1 MLLSGGSPSFPGMN
15 WLTLQLPP
23 TVRSSGAILLGNT
36 LKSTHSSTFSTL
48 PTPPTVNSPTLQLPL
63 TNGTTP
69 PLFNFS
75 VIGSSQRQG
84 SPSPS
89 EELDLHFPNQ
99 HRHRLNSLT
108 LQLSHPMRL

>member
-1 MLLSGGSPSFPGMN
+1 MLLSGGSRSFPGMN

-23 TVRSSGAILLGNT
+23 TVRSSGEILLGNT

-63 TNGTTP
+63 TNGTTH

-84 SPSPS
+84 
-89 EELDLHFPNQ
+89 
-99 HRHRLNSLT
+99 RLRRAPHQVKSWTGIFQINT
-108 LQLSHPMRL
+108 DTD